1 MKNCFKIDSSSGE
14 SEVDYFWT
22 DHMVSIK
29 VIVNDIDADTRNLL
43 ENLYS
48 TKIKFNFITYIINLV
63 MNRRLLLTSLAV
75 GSVVISSRAE

>member
-1 MKNCFKIDSSSGE
+1 MKNCFKIDSNSGQG
-14 SEVDYFWT
+14 EVDYFWT